1 MFFSFCVCSDHILC
15 SSFGFKF
22 ARSSFRPFGV
32 MERIPTTPHAGLQ
45 AQPDQRVELLEL
57 MALSLG
63 DLWRCMRQEVDAL
76 LRRVDGLEFEIQ
88 QLRDIAE
95 FRREVRQ
102 ELDVLQRR
110 VEGLEQQGH
119 GDNAAQQGHGDNA
132 ARRNLR
138 RRLWNGSWS
147 R

>member
-1 MFFSFCVCSDHILC
+1 
-15 SSFGFKF
+15 
-22 ARSSFRPFGV
+22 
-32 MERIPTTPHAGLQ
+32 METTPHAGLQ

-57 MALSLG
+57 QALSLG
-63 DLWRCMRQEVDAL
+63 DMWMSMRQEVDAL
-76 LRRVDGLEFEIQ
+76 HRRVDGLAFQIQ

-95 FRREVRQ
+95 LRREVRQ